1 MKKLLILLLT
11 ATLLLTGCAEMFQ
24 GKVDMTTGGLGGG
37 GLSGML
43 SEKVAITELAAPVQL
58 MVSKGDSSTH
68 IDLNWSEVEG
78 AVSYRLERAVV
89 TADAS
94 GKFPDPADPKDKR
107 TLDESFEEL
116 EKAVYGTSYQDV
128 TPKDFN
134 ARYYYRVSAENS
146 RDKLEPSPYSPYD
159 YGTLF
164 GIPQQPQASLGAS
177 TDSITVRW
185 KGVEHAK
192 SYEVYRSTNP
202 DGSGS
207 VLVSTVTADQLKY
220 TNSVI
225 KDDQGKEFYY
235 TVYAVNRLGT
245 RSSASSVAM
254 GFTLVEGAP
263 SQPQNVQV
271 TNGRGT
277 TKGSITISW
286 DAVSASGTGLTYY
299 VYRSTSE
306 DSALS
311 QIAVL
316 TNNEVTY
323 TDSRN
328 LKPGR
333 YYYYQIQA
341 SAKDDYGKEL
351 KSPFSDSGRNDG
363 EGNPNPNAAE
373 GFILS
378 PTTELFA
385 EKASGKITLK
395 WLPALGNNDE
405 QSKYKYK
412 IYAGTSSAG
421 PFPTLVKEVGP
432 NLVPT
437 DGYITDNDVTA
448 HSYYTIVTVNQ
459 SVGVESDNSI
469 VAAPTPAAPT
479 SPGASQAQNV
489 GAQAVANSSG
499 VYPVRITWS
508 KPHDPDLHGFHVY
521 RSTSQDSG
529 YRKITGE
536 PLGINATSYLDP
548 NDTAKAGK
556 KYWYKVL
563 SVNSLGQGSHYSAPV
578 QGYGALTHQQY
589 LIEFNKTIVSSQKK
603 LTLMHKPG
611 STDKLGS
618 ETVGGSISGTLSY
631 SASIAGLGARI
642 IMTYKDFADF
652 KIDGEDTPYFKLT
665 GNTNTSADMS
675 SNGNMDGTVNCLGM
689 YPGKVYYDKVQI
701 KGGAAGGGTYGVEP
715 SGFGRVEISY
725 NVIN

>member
-1 MKKLLILLLT
+1 MMKKLLILSLT

-43 SEKVAITELAAPVQL
+43 SEKVAITELAAPAQL
-58 MVSKGDSSTH
+58 MVSKGDSSTS
-68 IDLNWSEVEG
+68 ITLNWTMVEG

-94 GKFPDPADPKDKR
+94 GKFPDPADPKDKK

-263 SQPQNVQV
+263 PQPQNVQIH
-271 TNGRGT
+271 NGRGT
-277 TKGSITISW
+277 TTNSIEITW
-286 DAVSASGTGLTYY
+286 DAVTTSGSDLTYY
-299 VYRSTSE
+299 VYRSSSE
-306 DSALS
+306 DSALVQVS
-311 QIAVL
+311 K
-316 TNNEVTY
+316 VTTGETKY
-323 TDSRN
+323 TDSRS
-328 LKPGR
+328 LKPNM

-341 SAKDDYGKEL
+341 SAKDEYGNEL
-351 KSPFSDSGRNDG
+351 KSPFSDSGRLDS
-363 EGNPNPNAAE
+363 EGNTNPKAAE
-373 GFILS
+373 GFIIS
-378 PTTELFA
+378 PTQDLRA
-385 EKASGKITLK
+385 EKEDGTITLK
-395 WLPALGNNDE
+395 WLPALGSQEE
-405 QSKYKYK
+405 QAKYKYK
-412 IYAGTSSAG
+412 IFAGSSSTG
-421 PFPTLVKEVGP
+421 PFEQLKEVGP
-432 NLVPT
+432 SLSVKE
-437 DGYITDNDVTA
+437 DGYIAEGVDNK
-448 HSYYTIVTVNQ
+448 SFYTIVTVNPAT
-459 SVGVESDNSI
+459 SVESGYSI

-479 SPGASQAQNV
+479 NPGASEAKNV

-499 VYPVRITWS
+499 VYPVQITWS
-508 KPHDPDLHGFHVY
+508 KPDDPDLHGFHIY

-529 YRKITGE
+529 YRKVTDE

-618 ETVGGSISGTLSY
+618 ETVGGSISGTLRY
-631 SASIAGLGARI
+631 SANIQGLGARI
-642 IMTYKDFADF
+642 IMEYKDYADF

-665 GNTNTSADMS
+665 GYTNTTADMS
-675 SNGNMDGTVNCLGM
+675 SNGSMDGTVTCSGM
-689 YPGKVYYDKVQI
+689 YSGKVHYGNVQI

-715 SGFGRVEISY
+715 SGFGRVEIPY